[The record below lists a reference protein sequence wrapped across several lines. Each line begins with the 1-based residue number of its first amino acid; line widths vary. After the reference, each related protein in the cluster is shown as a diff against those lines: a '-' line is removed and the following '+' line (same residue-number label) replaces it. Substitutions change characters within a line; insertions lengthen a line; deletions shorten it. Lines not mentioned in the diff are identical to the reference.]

1 MGLAVAA
8 QLIASNLPLVVE
20 DVGAAGKPPGGVSY
34 VLLAIV
40 VLAPGLGAVQALLV
54 KARDPA
60 DFALS
65 AQELDHERHREFD
78 PMNPTRYAT
87 AAAASPLIGLT
98 GRRKSAAIMTAPR
111 GFSDAPIDVYFAEF
125 ATSVQG
131 AGALA
136 VHLPLDGDARALV
149 ARLDGLVLVGG
160 DDVDPR
166 RYGQAPG
173 PFTTVVDPAC
183 DQFETDLVTAALER
197 DIPILGVCR
206 GQQILNVVLGG
217 TLQQH
222 LELGEGESHGSY
234 AYPRAHRVHDV
245 EFTEGST
252 HAAVY
257 GTRTRV
263 NSFHH
268 QAVDRPGDGVT
279 VVGRAP
285 DGTAEAIEIAGT
297 SAIGVQWHPET
308 FGNDPIFTWL
318 ARTAS
323 AKAGLTRNDNAQEV
337 AR

>member
-1 MGLAVAA
+1 MTRQFDPVTPTGYAAVAR
-8 QLIASNLPLVVE
+8 PLV
-20 DVGAAGKPPGGVSY
+20 
-34 VLLAIV
+34 
-40 VLAPGLGAVQALLV
+40 
-54 KARDPA
+54 
-60 DFALS
+60 
-65 AQELDHERHREFD
+65 
-78 PMNPTRYAT
+78 
-87 AAAASPLIGLT
+87 GLT
-98 GRRKSAAIMTAPR
+98 GRRKSAAIMTAPQ
-111 GFSDAPIDVYFAEF
+111 GFADAPIDVYFAEF

-131 AGALA
+131 AGGLA
-136 VHLPLDGDARALV
+136 MHLPLDGDARTLV

-166 RYGQAPG
+166 RYGQPPG
-173 PFTTVVDPAC
+173 PFTTVVNPAC
-183 DQFETDLVTAALER
+183 DQFEIDLVTAALER

-206 GQQILNVVLGG
+206 GQQILNVSLGG

-222 LELGEGESHGSY
+222 LEPGEGESHGSC

-245 EFTEGST
+245 EFAEGST

-257 GTRTRV
+257 GPRTRV

-285 DGTAEAIEIAGT
+285 DGTPEAIEVAGT
-297 SAIGVQWHPET
+297 SAIGVQWHPEA
-308 FGNDPIFTWL
+308 FGNDPIFEWL

-323 AKAGLTRNDNAQEV
+323 AKARFRNDNAQEV

>member
-1 MGLAVAA
+1 MTLT
-8 QLIASNLPLVVE
+8 Q
-20 DVGAAGKPPGGVSY
+20 Y
-34 VLLAIV
+34 
-40 VLAPGLGAVQALLV
+40 
-54 KARDPA
+54 
-60 DFALS
+60 
-65 AQELDHERHREFD
+65 
-78 PMNPTRYAT
+78 
-87 AAAASPLIGLT
+87 AAAAVGSPLIGLT
-98 GRRKSAAIMTAPR
+98 GRRKTAAIMAAPH
-111 GFSDAPIDVYFAEF
+111 GFADAPLDVYFAEF

-166 RYGQAPG
+166 RYGQSPG
-173 PFTTVVDPAC
+173 PFTTVVNPCC
-183 DQFETDLVTAALER
+183 DQFEIDLVTAALEK

-206 GQQILNVVLGG
+206 GQQILNVALGG

-222 LELGEGESHGSY
+222 LELGQGESHASY

-252 HAAVY
+252 HATVY
-257 GTRTRV
+257 GTRIRV

-268 QAVDRPGDGVT
+268 QAVDRLGVGVV

-285 DGTAEAIEIAGT
+285 DGTPEAIEVGGT
-297 SAIGVQWHPET
+297 SAIGVQWHPEA
-308 FGNDPIFTWL
+308 FGNDPIFEWL

-323 AKAGLTRNDNAQEV
+323 AKTQSTRTHQAQEV

>member
-1 MGLAVAA
+1 MTTTRCAA
-8 QLIASNLPLVVE
+8 P
-20 DVGAAGKPPGGVSY
+20 AG
-34 VLLAIV
+34 
-40 VLAPGLGAVQALLV
+40 
-54 KARDPA
+54 
-60 DFALS
+60 
-65 AQELDHERHREFD
+65 
-78 PMNPTRYAT
+78 
-87 AAAASPLIGLT
+87 ASPLIGLT

-111 GFSDAPIDVYFAEF
+111 GFADAPIDIYFAEF

-166 RYGQAPG
+166 RYGQSPG

-183 DQFETDLVTAALER
+183 DQFEIDLVLAALER

-206 GQQILNVVLGG
+206 GQQILNVALGG
-217 TLQQH
+217 TLRQH

-245 EFTEGST
+245 EFTRGST

-257 GTRTRV
+257 GVRTSV

-268 QAVDRPGDGVT
+268 QAVDRPGDGVS
-279 VVGRAP
+279 VVGHAP
-285 DGTAEAIEIAGT
+285 DGTPEAIEVAGT

-308 FGNDPIFTWL
+308 FGDDPVFGWL
-318 ARTAS
+318 ARAAS
-323 AKAGLTRNDNAQEV
+323 ATTQFTSHDDAQEV
-337 AR
+337 TR